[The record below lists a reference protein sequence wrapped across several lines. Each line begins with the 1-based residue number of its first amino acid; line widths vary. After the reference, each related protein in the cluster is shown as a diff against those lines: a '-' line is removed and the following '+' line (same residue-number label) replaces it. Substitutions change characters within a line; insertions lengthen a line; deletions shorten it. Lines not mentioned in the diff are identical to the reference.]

1 MNKIDIVET
10 ELDVNGTIWKDRIFS
25 NPNATIHLATTFSG
39 IGAIEYAFKRLGLNV
54 DIKFAGDINDNCKKS
69 YFANYEIKDE
79 LWHSDVHDFCAKPYL
94 NQVDL
99 LVGGAPCQAFSIV
112 GNRLGFED
120 TRGTLFSEFARI
132 INECKPKV
140 FIFEN
145 VQGLYNHD
153 NGKTWKIIS
162 NTFRKYC
169 GYKIFFR
176 RLNSKNYGIPQHRE
190 RLYCVGFKE
199 DADFLFPAPISC
211 PYVMYDFME
220 DFRGGKYYNKK
231 YDCKILTSSKDRAE
245 GLADGSLQP
254 NFDEFV
260 FKCNDVEDKH
270 YLSKSV
276 ADYVLA
282 GGSKGFKTS
291 TKTDLEIARPLLQT
305 MHKMHRA
312 GVDNYVSYNKQK
324 GINGLRRLTPK
335 ECLRLMGFRD
345 DFKEVVSNTS
355 LYMEAGNSIVVDVL
369 IALLK
374 QMDITKFVENEK

>member
-1 MNKIDIVET
+1 MKKIDIIET
-10 ELDVNGTIWKDRIFS
+10 ELDANGTIWKDRIFS
-25 NPNATIHLATTFSG
+25 NPNATIRLATTFSG
-39 IGAIEYAFKRLGLNV
+39 IGAIEYAFKRLGLKV

-69 YFANYEIKDE
+69 YFANYGIKDE
-79 LWHSDVHDFCAKPYL
+79 LWHSDVHDFCAKSYL

-153 NGKTWKIIS
+153 NGKTWQIIS
-162 NTFRKYC
+162 NTFREYC

-199 DADFLFPAPISC
+199 NADFLFPAPISC
-211 PYVMYDFME
+211 PYIMYDFME
-220 DFRGGKYYNKK
+220 DFRDGQYYNKK
-231 YDCKILTSSKDRAE
+231 YDCKILTNSKDRIE

>member
-1 MNKIDIVET
+1 MKKIDIIET
-10 ELDVNGTIWKDRIFS
+10 ELDANGTIWKDRIFS
-25 NPNATIHLATTFSG
+25 NPNATIRLATTFSG
-39 IGAIEYAFKRLGLNV
+39 IGAIEYAFKRLGLKV

-69 YFANYEIKDE
+69 YFANYTIKDE
-79 LWHSDVHDFCAKPYL
+79 LWHSDVHDFCAKSYL

-153 NGKTWKIIS
+153 NGKTWQIIS
-162 NTFRKYC
+162 NTFREYC

-199 DADFLFPAPISC
+199 NADFLFPAPISC
-211 PYVMYDFME
+211 PYIMYDFME
-220 DFRGGKYYNKK
+220 DFRDGQYYNKK
-231 YDCKILTSSKDRAE
+231 YDCKILTNSKDRIE

>member
-1 MNKIDIVET
+1 
-10 ELDVNGTIWKDRIFS
+10 
-25 NPNATIHLATTFSG
+25 
-39 IGAIEYAFKRLGLNV
+39 
-54 DIKFAGDINDNCKKS
+54 
-69 YFANYEIKDE
+69 
-79 LWHSDVHDFCAKPYL
+79 
-94 NQVDL
+94 
-99 LVGGAPCQAFSIV
+99 
-112 GNRLGFED
+112 
-120 TRGTLFSEFARI
+120 
-132 INECKPKV
+132 
-140 FIFEN
+140 
-145 VQGLYNHD
+145 
-153 NGKTWKIIS
+153 
-162 NTFRKYC
+162 
-169 GYKIFFR
+169 
-176 RLNSKNYGIPQHRE
+176 
-190 RLYCVGFKE
+190 
-199 DADFLFPAPISC
+199 
-211 PYVMYDFME
+211 ME
-220 DFRGGKYYNKK
+220 DFRDGQYYNKK
-231 YDCKILTSSKDRAE
+231 YDCKILTNSKDRIE

-282 GGSKGFKTS
+282 GGSKRFKTS

>member
-1 MNKIDIVET
+1 MKKIDIIET
-10 ELDVNGTIWKDRIFS
+10 ELDAHGTIWKDRIFS
-25 NPNATIHLATTFSG
+25 NPNATIRLATTFSG
-39 IGAIEYAFKRLGLNV
+39 IGAIEYAFKRLGLKV

-69 YFANYEIKDE
+69 YFANYGIKDE
-79 LWHSDVHDFCAKPYL
+79 LWHSDVRDFCAKSYL

-153 NGKTWKIIS
+153 NGKTWQIIS
-162 NTFRKYC
+162 NTFREYC

-199 DADFLFPAPISC
+199 NADFLFPAPISC
-211 PYVMYDFME
+211 PYIMYDFME
-220 DFRGGKYYNKK
+220 DFRDGQYYNKK
-231 YDCKILTSSKDRAE
+231 YDCKILTNTKDRIE

-374 QMDITKFVENEK
+374 QIDITKFVENEK